1 LALPGREPDPGPDA
15 IAAYVDRA
23 AAIVGLPIAPEHRPD
38 VIEQF
43 ARLMALGALFMEF
56 SLPEDI
62 EPGPVFR
69 P

>member
-1 LALPGREPDPGPDA
+1 LASPGLEPELEQDA

-23 AAIVGLPIAPEHRPD
+23 AAIVGLPIAAAHRPE

-43 ARLMALGALFMEF
+43 GRLLAVAALFMEF
-56 SLPEDI
+56 PLPEAI

>member
-1 LALPGREPDPGPDA
+1 MTSSGLEPELEQDA

-23 AAIVGLPIAPEHRPD
+23 AAIVGLAIAPEHRSD

-43 ARLMALGALFMEF
+43 GRLLAVAALFMELH
-56 SLPEDI
+56 LPEGI

>member
-1 LALPGREPDPGPDA
+1 MASSELEEAA

-23 AAIVGLPIAPEHRPD
+23 AAIVGLPIAPEHRSE
-38 VIEQF
+38 VIEQLG
-43 ARLMALGALFMEF
+43 RLLAVAALFMELP
-56 SLPEDI
+56 LPEGI

>member
-1 LALPGREPDPGPDA
+1 MASRARDPDLEQDA
-15 IAAYVDRA
+15 IAAYVDRT
-23 AAIVGLPIAPEHRPD
+23 AAIVGLPIAAAHRAE

-43 ARLMALGALFMEF
+43 ERLVAVAALFMEF
-56 SLPEDI
+56 PLPEEI

>member
-1 LALPGREPDPGPDA
+1 MASPAREPELEQDA
-15 IAAYVDRA
+15 IAAYVDRTA
-23 AAIVGLPIAPEHRPD
+23 AMVGLPIAAAHRAE

-43 ARLMALGALFMEF
+43 GRLLGVAALFMEF
-56 SLPEDI
+56 PLPEGI

>member
-1 LALPGREPDPGPDA
+1 MASPEHESEREQEA
-15 IAAYVDRA
+15 IAGYVDRA
-23 AAIVGLPIAPEHRPD
+23 AAIVRLPISPEHRPE

-43 ARLMALGALFMEF
+43 GRLMAVAALFMEF
-56 SLPEDI
+56 PLPEGI